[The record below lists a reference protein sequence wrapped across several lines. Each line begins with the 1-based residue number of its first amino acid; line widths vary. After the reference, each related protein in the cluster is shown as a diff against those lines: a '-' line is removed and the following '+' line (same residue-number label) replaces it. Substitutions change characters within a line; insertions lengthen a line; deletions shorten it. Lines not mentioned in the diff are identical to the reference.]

1 MPNDRVAWAFGLGLE
16 RIAMVLF
23 QIPDIRLFWSQD
35 SRFLHQFKS
44 GVVSQFQPYSKYP
57 STSKDVSFWLNDR
70 DVHENDVYDVVRD
83 SAGALVEEVKEVRDA
98 VSFRTEADVI

>member
-1 MPNDRVAWAFGLGLE
+1 VPNDRVAWAFGLGLE

-35 SRFLHQFKS
+35 PRFLQQFKS

-57 STSKDVSFWLNDR
+57 GTSKDVSFWLNDR

-83 SAGALVEEVKEVRDA
+83 SAGELVEEVKEVRQA
-98 VSFRTEADVI
+98 VSFRT